1 MDPLYRDVLEWLQ
14 NLNFMQI
21 SLRVQATSNKTQQDG
36 QQFANVLF
44 LHFPHRNLSDSFALE
59 TWEKKSWGFYFMI
72 CPRAYTLQVS

>member
-1 MDPLYRDVLEWLQ
+1 
-14 NLNFMQI
+14 MQI

-59 TWEKKSWGFYFMI
+59 TREEILRSLFHDMF
-72 CPRAYTLQVS
+72 